1 MSNNVNNSLADL
13 KLKRGQLVERIAHQR
28 ADLVRDLAP
37 VRSAAKSVDRA
48 RTVARSGVD
57 YLKQHP
63 LFLVLGLSTLV
74 VLRPARVIR
83 LAGQGLVAWRSWR
96 NLRAWVPSPL
106 VQSIVNR
113 LATRLTNRYL

>member
-28 ADLVRDLAP
+28 ADLARDLAP
-37 VRSAAKSVDRA
+37 VRSAAKSADRA
-48 RTVARSGVD
+48 RSAVRSGVD

-63 LFLVLGLSTLV
+63 LFLGLAVSALV
-74 VLRPARVIR
+74 VVRPKRVLR

-96 NLRAWVPSPL
+96 NLQAWVPSPL
-106 VQSIVNR
+106 VQNIVNR
-113 LATRLTNRYL
+113 LATRLANRYL

>member
-1 MSNNVNNSLADL
+1 MNNSLADL
-13 KLKRGQLVERIAHQR
+13 NLKRGQLVERIAHQR

>member
-1 MSNNVNNSLADL
+1 MNNSLADL
-13 KLKRGQLVERIAHQR
+13 KLKRGQLVERISHQR
-28 ADLVRDLAP
+28 ADLARDLAP

-74 VLRPARVIR
+74 VLRPQRVLR

-96 NLRAWVPSPL
+96 NLQAWVPSPL
-106 VQSIVNR
+106 VQKIISR
-113 LATRLTNRYL
+113 LATRLANRYF